1 MYFIECILCSDRKEM
16 RLMEELKT
24 NAALPAPALSRRPLL
39 RRTPL
44 LEGAAALAALLGG
57 GWAALWVMELLFRL
71 VGVA

>member
-1 MYFIECILCSDRKEM
+1 
-16 RLMEELKT
+16 MEELKT